1 MMGKVIRRMPEAAF
15 YALIGVLVFNWPL
28 IQFVEDPLKLITLV
42 IVFVMSTAV
51 VAVLLAAG
59 RVLLDR
65 RGHQPA

>member
-1 MMGKVIRRMPEAAF
+1 MMGKVIRRIPEAAF

-42 IVFVMSTAV
+42 IVFVVSTAV

-65 RGHQPA
+65 RGH

>member
-1 MMGKVIRRMPEAAF
+1 MMGKVIRRIPEAAF

-42 IVFVMSTAV
+42 IVFVVSTAV

>member
-1 MMGKVIRRMPEAAF
+1 MMGKVIRRIPEAAF

-28 IQFVEDPLKLITLV
+28 IQFMEDPLKLIMLV
-42 IVFVMSTAV
+42 IVFVVSTAV

>member
-1 MMGKVIRRMPEAAF
+1 MMGKVIRRIPEAAF